1 MIKIIEMNFTE
12 RNNLKN
18 ENLLSSPIYKI
29 YNYNRKNI
37 PDDQTSA
44 TSDHSVI
51 NKKKILK
58 TNKSIPLLKISS
70 SLKVLFKNDNNINN
84 KDFLFKKKNNKKS
97 RNFLPDIS
105 VIESCENMKVNNDD
119 IKKSSNKNLSIK
131 NFKNHINLKSTDNIN
146 KVKNNKIHNLKDQI
160 QKLLKRHKLNSEK
173 KNLKKDLLIKSTDI
187 TRKRYYF
194 GFMNIENNNN
204 KNIKT
209 IIENNNKDN
218 YKNNN
223 ENYTNQFNF
232 EKRHS
237 NENLTMK
244 TSYSVPRMKI
254 KPISEF
260 KKKGKNKFDID
271 KLIEKRFK
279 NIIENKIKNLTSRKK
294 LKLQP
299 LKFNKFINNKNL
311 STFDKVLS
319 ERDIFNKT
327 RNKINNND
335 RIFKTIN
342 ITNFVNLKKDKK
354 KQSKKKVKINE
365 KILFT
370 HSILKND
377 FKSTNLSNLPNN
389 KSVHFQIK
397 ENKTLKQ
404 KIQTNKSFKELL
416 KDKDNMRYDL
426 RKKTERL
433 IKDNNYIESNY
444 LEEENSHEYEMSN
457 SDSDEEKKK
466 RKQKERKKFRNRISS
481 STLILSKQIIKSY
494 EFINISPHEKKFLIS
509 LYPENLFIKKI
520 MSSNYNLILSKTKN
534 YIYEKIK
541 IKEKD
546 YIKKFKY
553 TTEMFI
559 TKNIEQYTQE
569 SIDFVEME
577 LKKINNCSINEY
589 KNVGLN
595 HSTSFHLM
603 NKYLSLSPQLIERFI
618 YSKTNDKIDD
628 NNKNRDLSF
637 LLQTKRKKSNYNMEE
652 IKLYESMAQKKHNII
667 FYQNFI
673 YLDYGEIINN
683 LKIDEYKNSN
693 SSENEKNSDLE
704 ENTIHH
710 RKKKK
715 KKIHLN
721 ILRKRLFFQMKNIKR
736 KKMSSIFDKYLK
748 YGDEIISVLVENIER
763 LKNKNK
769 NNSLI
774 GILCYR
780 LFDYLIRTQSTNL
793 VLTFHHKYHNLFDIN
808 ITDNDNNGD
817 SLLIIATKEN
827 LINVVKYFLEKGADP
842 NLTNNFGN
850 TAMHYAISF
859 KYFDI
864 ADLLKKNG
872 AREDITNYKG
882 LIPWECVNGKA

>member
-84 KDFLFKKKNNKKS
+84 KDFLFKKKNNRKS

-119 IKKSSNKNLSIK
+119 IKKNSNKNLSTT
-131 NFKNHINLKSTDNIN
+131 NFKSLINLKSTDNIN
-146 KVKNNKIHNLKDQI
+146 KVKNNKIHNLKEQI
-160 QKLLKRHKLNSEK
+160 QNLLKRHKLNSDK

-327 RNKINNND
+327 RNKLNNND

-559 TKNIEQYTQE
+559 TKNIEQYSQE

-683 LKIDEYKNSN
+683 LYIDEYKNSN

>member
-70 SLKVLFKNDNNINN
+70 SLKVLFKNDNNNN

-119 IKKSSNKNLSIK
+119 IKKNSNKNLSTT
-131 NFKNHINLKSTDNIN
+131 NFKSLINLKSTDNIN

-271 KLIEKRFK
+271 TLIEKRFK

-327 RNKINNND
+327 RNKLNNND

-559 TKNIEQYTQE
+559 TKNIEQYSQE

-780 LFDYLIRTQSTNL
+780 LFDYLIRTQSPNL

-864 ADLLKKNG
+864 ADVLKKNG

>member
-70 SLKVLFKNDNNINN
+70 SLKVLFKNDNNNN

-119 IKKSSNKNLSIK
+119 IKKSSNKNLSIT

-416 KDKDNMRYDL
+416 KR
-426 RKKTERL
+426 
-433 IKDNNYIESNY
+433 
-444 LEEENSHEYEMSN
+444 
-457 SDSDEEKKK
+457 
-466 RKQKERKKFRNRISS
+466 
-481 STLILSKQIIKSY
+481 
-494 EFINISPHEKKFLIS
+494 
-509 LYPENLFIKKI
+509 
-520 MSSNYNLILSKTKN
+520 
-534 YIYEKIK
+534 
-541 IKEKD
+541 
-546 YIKKFKY
+546 
-553 TTEMFI
+553 
-559 TKNIEQYTQE
+559 
-569 SIDFVEME
+569 
-577 LKKINNCSINEY
+577 
-589 KNVGLN
+589 
-595 HSTSFHLM
+595 
-603 NKYLSLSPQLIERFI
+603 
-618 YSKTNDKIDD
+618 
-628 NNKNRDLSF
+628 
-637 LLQTKRKKSNYNMEE
+637 
-652 IKLYESMAQKKHNII
+652 
-667 FYQNFI
+667 
-673 YLDYGEIINN
+673 
-683 LKIDEYKNSN
+683 
-693 SSENEKNSDLE
+693 
-704 ENTIHH
+704 
-710 RKKKK
+710 
-715 KKIHLN
+715 
-721 ILRKRLFFQMKNIKR
+721 
-736 KKMSSIFDKYLK
+736 
-748 YGDEIISVLVENIER
+748 
-763 LKNKNK
+763 
-769 NNSLI
+769 
-774 GILCYR
+774 
-780 LFDYLIRTQSTNL
+780 
-793 VLTFHHKYHNLFDIN
+793 
-808 ITDNDNNGD
+808 
-817 SLLIIATKEN
+817 
-827 LINVVKYFLEKGADP
+827 
-842 NLTNNFGN
+842 
-850 TAMHYAISF
+850 
-859 KYFDI
+859 
-864 ADLLKKNG
+864 
-872 AREDITNYKG
+872 
-882 LIPWECVNGKA
+882 

>member
-119 IKKSSNKNLSIK
+119 IKKSSNKNLSIT

-271 KLIEKRFK
+271 TLIEKRFK

-559 TKNIEQYTQE
+559 TKNIEQYSQE

-683 LKIDEYKNSN
+683 LYIDEYKNSN

-704 ENTIHH
+704 ENIIHH

-715 KKIHLN
+715 KK
-721 ILRKRLFFQMKNIKR
+721 
-736 KKMSSIFDKYLK
+736 SI
-748 YGDEIISVLVENIER
+748 
-763 LKNKNK
+763 
-769 NNSLI
+769 
-774 GILCYR
+774 
-780 LFDYLIRTQSTNL
+780 
-793 VLTFHHKYHNLFDIN
+793 
-808 ITDNDNNGD
+808 
-817 SLLIIATKEN
+817 
-827 LINVVKYFLEKGADP
+827 
-842 NLTNNFGN
+842 
-850 TAMHYAISF
+850 
-859 KYFDI
+859 
-864 ADLLKKNG
+864 
-872 AREDITNYKG
+872 
-882 LIPWECVNGKA
+882 

>member
-84 KDFLFKKKNNKKS
+84 KDFLFKKKNNRKS

-119 IKKSSNKNLSIK
+119 IKKSSNKNLSIT

-146 KVKNNKIHNLKDQI
+146 KVKNNKIHNLKEQI
-160 QKLLKRHKLNSEK
+160 QNLLKRHKLNSEK

-327 RNKINNND
+327 RNKLNNND

-404 KIQTNKSFKELL
+404 TNKSFKELL

-457 SDSDEEKKK
+457 SYSDEEKKK

-559 TKNIEQYTQE
+559 TKNIEQYSQE

-683 LKIDEYKNSN
+683 LYIDEYKNSN

>member
-70 SLKVLFKNDNNINN
+70 SLKVLFKNDNNNN

-105 VIESCENMKVNNDD
+105 VIESCENMKVNNDN
-119 IKKSSNKNLSIK
+119 IKKNSNKNLSTT
-131 NFKNHINLKSTDNIN
+131 NFKSLINLKSTDNIN

-232 EKRHS
+232 GKRHS

-559 TKNIEQYTQE
+559 TKNIEQYSQE

-683 LKIDEYKNSN
+683 LYIDEYKNSN

-780 LFDYLIRTQSTNL
+780 LFDYLIRTQSPNL

-827 LINVVKYFLEKGADP
+827 LINIVKYFLEKGADP

-864 ADLLKKNG
+864 ADVLKKNG

>member
-1 MIKIIEMNFTE
+1 MNFTE

-84 KDFLFKKKNNKKS
+84 KDFLFKKKTNKKS

-105 VIESCENMKVNNDD
+105 VIESCENMKVNNDN
-119 IKKSSNKNLSIK
+119 IKKNSNKNLSTT
-131 NFKNHINLKSTDNIN
+131 NFKSLINLKSTDNIN

-232 EKRHS
+232 GKRHS

-271 KLIEKRFK
+271 TLIEKRFK

-559 TKNIEQYTQE
+559 TKNIEQYSQE

-618 YSKTNDKIDD
+618 YSKTNDKIDE

-683 LKIDEYKNSN
+683 LYIDEYKNSN

-780 LFDYLIRTQSTNL
+780 LFDYLIRTQSPNL

-827 LINVVKYFLEKGADP
+827 LINIVKYFLEKGADP

-864 ADLLKKNG
+864 ADVLRKNG
-872 AREDITNYKG
+872 GREDIPNFRG
-882 LIPWECVNGKA
+882 LIPWECINEFGD

>member
-119 IKKSSNKNLSIK
+119 IKKNSNKNLSTT
-131 NFKNHINLKSTDNIN
+131 NFKSLINLKSTDNIN

-160 QKLLKRHKLNSEK
+160 QKLLKRHKLNSDK

-271 KLIEKRFK
+271 TLIEKRFK

-827 LINVVKYFLEKGADP
+827 LINIVKYFLEKGADP

-864 ADLLKKNG
+864 ADVLKKNG
-872 AREDITNYKG
+872 AREDITNLKG
-882 LIPWECVNGKA
+882 LIPWECINGNA

>member
-70 SLKVLFKNDNNINN
+70 SLKVLFKNDNNNN

-119 IKKSSNKNLSIK
+119 IKKSSNKNLSIT

-327 RNKINNND
+327 RNKLNNND

-559 TKNIEQYTQE
+559 TKNIEQYSQE

-683 LKIDEYKNSN
+683 LYIDEYKNSN

-780 LFDYLIRTQSTNL
+780 LFDYLIRTQSPNL

-827 LINVVKYFLEKGADP
+827 LINIVKYFLEKGADP